1 MTSRKTKRI
10 FDDQSFVKSPFI
22 IQCRHSVLLLL
33 LKHQNRTESMIV
45 RRFASRDN
53 EVIEK
58 TILQKVKRNDYF
70 NFQDNRHDNHDV

>member
-1 MTSRKTKRI
+1 
-10 FDDQSFVKSPFI
+10 
-22 IQCRHSVLLLL
+22 
-33 LKHQNRTESMIV
+33 MIV